1 MRRSVERWGV
11 LSRAVIVALLLSACG
26 RGQSDDRPGGTQP
39 PAAVTIA
46 TATLKSVTPSGTFVG
61 RAQAVNTVNLL
72 SRVSGFLQKRAFTE
86 GQQVKT
92 GDLLFVIEQDTYQA
106 QVDQE
111 KAALAKAQATE
122 QNAALTLQRS
132 QELVKTN
139 AVPQATVDQDVA
151 NQRAAEADVRA
162 AEASLRQAEI
172 NLAFTEIT
180 SPIDGRIG
188 MAAVSV
194 GNFVS
199 PTSGTLAT
207 IVTQDPIYVLFPA
220 SMRDVLA
227 YRQRVA
233 GQPDAAKNVVVR
245 VKLPNDQDYPHPGT
259 VDFLDIQA
267 NQGADTLTVRAQVP
281 NPDGWLVSG
290 QIVNLTVEAGEP
302 RQALMIPQAALQV
315 DQAGSYVLIVDHDDK
330 VQQARVKLSQSEG
343 PDIIVQEGLQPGDRV
358 IVQGIQNVRP
368 GQVVAPTVA
377 AQITP

>member
-1 MRRSVERWGV
+1 
-11 LSRAVIVALLLSACG
+11 
-26 RGQSDDRPGGTQP
+26 
-39 PAAVTIA
+39 
-46 TATLKSVTPSGTFVG
+46 
-61 RAQAVNTVNLL
+61 
-72 SRVSGFLQKRAFTE
+72 
-86 GQQVKT
+86 
-92 GDLLFVIEQDTYQA
+92 
-106 QVDQE
+106 VDQE

-315 DQAGSYVLIVDHDDK
+315 DQAGSYVLFVDHDDK
-330 VQQARVKLSQSEG
+330 VQQARVRLSQSEG